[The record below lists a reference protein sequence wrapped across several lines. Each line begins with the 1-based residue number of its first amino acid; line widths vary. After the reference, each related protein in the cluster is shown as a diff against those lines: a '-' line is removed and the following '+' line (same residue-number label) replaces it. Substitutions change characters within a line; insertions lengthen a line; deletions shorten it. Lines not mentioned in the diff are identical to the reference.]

1 MKFLL
6 SKIKF
11 VNLSE
16 LITQAARTS
25 NKPEKEEEMP
35 SRKLVLGFLL
45 GILGLVITGCGMYVG
60 GVFGGPSYGPYR
72 HPRYCYD
79 CHHYSYWTRAYDDCE
94 FYDFYFVGK
103 GYYYRPRH
111 ADHRIYIFRKYNWG
125 RDKEFVKY
133 YDRHRANDEERVR
146 IEKEYRGVDKGE
158 RQRAEKEYR
167 EHDKRVQSKGEREEK
182 GRR

>member
-1 MKFLL
+1 MKILIFQNGFVKL
-6 SKIKF
+6 SKRPLKW
-11 VNLSE
+11 L
-16 LITQAARTS
+16 RTI
-25 NKPEKEEEMP
+25 NKPKKEEKMP
-35 SRKLVLGFLL
+35 SRKLVLGILA

-60 GVFGGPSYGPYR
+60 GVFGGPRYGYYH

-79 CHHYSYWTRAYDDCE
+79 CHHNPGWTRVYDECG
-94 FYDFYFVGK
+94 FYDFYFVGN

-111 ADHRIYIFRKYNWG
+111 VDHRVYVFRKYNYG

-133 YDRHRANDEERVR
+133 YERHRTNDEERAR

-158 RQRAEKEYR
+158 RQRIEKEYR
-167 EHDKRVQSKGEREEK
+167 EHDKRVQSKGEREQK

>member
-1 MKFLL
+1 
-6 SKIKF
+6 
-11 VNLSE
+11 
-16 LITQAARTS
+16 
-25 NKPEKEEEMP
+25 MP

-60 GVFGGPSYGPYR
+60 GVFGGPRYGSYH

-79 CHHYSYWTRAYDDCE
+79 CHRNPYWTRAYDNCE
-94 FYDFYFVGK
+94 FYDFYFAGN

-111 ADHRIYIFRKYNWG
+111 EDHRVYIFRKYNYG

-133 YDRHRANDEERVR
+133 YERHRLNDDDRVR
-146 IEKEYRGVDKGE
+146 IEKEYRGVEKGE
-158 RQRAEKEYR
+158 RQRFEREYR
-167 EHDKRVQSKGEREEK
+167 EHDKKVQGKGEREEK